1 MRIEG
6 ILRSL
11 LVACASL
18 LASISSAASQAQR
31 PLPALI
37 GQITSAQEGPMEG
50 VVVSARK
57 DGSTITISIVSDG
70 EGHYVFPA
78 AKLLGGHYTLAI
90 RAAGY
95 DLDGA
100 AAADVVPGVT
110 TAVDLKLRPTENLP
124 EQLTNSEWIESVPGS
139 PETKKLF
146 LGCTDCHTV
155 QRIIESNHTAA
166 EFLQVFDRMAGYY
179 PGAWPEQ
186 PQRLVGD
193 ARRPALPAGREKE
206 FAEYLA
212 SINLS
217 AVTTH
222 PYRLKTFP
230 RPTGRATRV
239 IVTEY
244 DLPRKII
251 QPHDVI
257 VDDEGMV
264 WFSHFG
270 EQFLSKLDP
279 KTGAVTDFPIPEQK
293 PGFPT
298 GTLDLEADEDG
309 NLWIGLMYQ
318 SGIAKFD
325 RKTQKLTIFPIPPEW
340 QKNTTQ
346 QAHISPTAS
355 KVDGKIWV
363 KNSAGSLIWRLDT
376 ATGHYENIG
385 SFDVP
390 GTNKRITIY
399 GINADLQNNV
409 YILDFGYGSG
419 GIGRIDART
428 KQLTYFKSP
437 TPDIRARRGKVD
449 AENRL
454 WFGEYGGNAIGMLDP
469 KTETISEWRLPTPWS
484 APYDAVLDRNGEV
497 WTGSVMS
504 DRVARLDPR
513 TGQFVEYL
521 LPRETNIRRVFVD
534 NSTTPV
540 TFWVGSNHGASIVKL
555 EPLE

>member
-6 ILRSL
+6 ILRFL
-11 LVACASL
+11 AALASL
-18 LASISSAASQAQR
+18 LASISSAPSQAQQ
-31 PLPALI
+31 PPPALV
-37 GQITSAQEGPMEG
+37 GQITSDRERTMEG

-57 DGSTITISIVSDG
+57 DGSTITISVVSDG
-70 EGHYVFPA
+70 QGQYAFPA
-78 AKLLGGHYTLAI
+78 SKLTGGHYSLTI

-110 TAVDLKLRPTENLP
+110 TTADLKLRPTENLP
-124 EQLTNSEWIESVPGS
+124 DQLTNSEWIESVPGS
-139 PETKKLF
+139 PDTKSLF
-146 LGCTDCHTV
+146 LGCTDCHTL
-155 QRIIESNHTAA
+155 QRVIESNHTAS

-186 PQRLVGD
+186 AQRLVGD
-193 ARRPALPAGREKE
+193 ARRPAVPAGKEKE

-217 AVTTH
+217 AVPIH
-222 PYRLKTFP
+222 PYPLKTFA

-239 IVTEY
+239 IITEY

-251 QPHDVI
+251 QPHDVL
-257 VDDEGMV
+257 VDDDGMV

-279 KTGAVTDFPIPEQK
+279 QSGAITDFPIPEQK

-318 SGIAKFD
+318 SGVAKFD
-325 RKTQKLTIFPIPPEW
+325 RKTEKFTIFRIPEEW
-340 QKNTTQ
+340 QANTTQ

-355 KVDGKIWV
+355 KIDGKIWV
-363 KNSAGSLIWRLDT
+363 KNSAGSLIWRLDV
-376 ATGHYENIG
+376 ATGRYENLG

-390 GTNKRITIY
+390 GTNKRITVY
-399 GINADLQNNV
+399 GINADLQNNA

-419 GIGRIDART
+419 GIGRIDARS

-437 TPDIRARRGKVD
+437 TLDARARRGKVD
-449 AENRL
+449 AQNRL

-469 KTETISEWRLPTPWS
+469 KMETISEWRLPTPWS

-504 DRVARLDPR
+504 DRVARLNPK
-513 TGQFVEYL
+513 TGRFVEYL

-534 NSTTPV
+534 DSTSPV

-555 EPLE
+555 EPLD

>member
-1 MRIEG
+1 
-6 ILRSL
+6 
-11 LVACASL
+11 
-18 LASISSAASQAQR
+18 
-31 PLPALI
+31 
-37 GQITSAQEGPMEG
+37 MEG

-57 DGSTITISIVSDG
+57 DGSTITVSVVSNDQG
-70 EGHYVFPA
+70 RFAFPA
-78 AKLLGGHYTLAI
+78 SKLIGGHYRLTT
-90 RAAGY
+90 RAADY

-100 AAADVVPGVT
+100 AAVDVVPGVT
-110 TAVDLKLRPTENLP
+110 TIADLKLRPTENLP
-124 EQLTNSEWIESVPGS
+124 DQLTNSEWVESVPGS
-139 PETKKLF
+139 PDTKKLF
-146 LGCTDCHTV
+146 LGCTDCHTL
-155 QRIIESNHTAA
+155 QRIIESNHTAG

-193 ARRPALPAGREKE
+193 ARRPAVPAGEEKE
-206 FAEYLA
+206 FADYLA

-217 AVTTH
+217 AVPTH
-222 PYRLKTFP
+222 PYPLKTFA
-230 RPTGRATRV
+230 RPCGRATHV
-239 IVTEY
+239 IITEY

-257 VDDEGMV
+257 VDDDGMV

-293 PGFPT
+293 PGLPT

-318 SGIAKFD
+318 SGVAKFD
-325 RKTQKLTIFPIPPEW
+325 RKTEKFTIFPIPAEW
-340 QKNTTQ
+340 QANTTQ

-363 KNSAGSLIWRLDT
+363 KNSAGSLIWRLDV
-376 ATGHYENIG
+376 ATGQYENLG

-390 GTNKRITIY
+390 DTNKRITVY
-399 GINADLQNNV
+399 GINADLQNNA
-409 YILDFGYGSG
+409 YILDFGHGSG
-419 GIGRIDART
+419 GIGRIDARS

-437 TPDIRARRGKVD
+437 TPDARARRGKVD
-449 AENRL
+449 AQNRL

-469 KTETISEWRLPTPWS
+469 KTEIISEWRLPTPWS

-504 DRVARLDPR
+504 DRVARLNPE
-513 TGQFVEYL
+513 TGEFVEYL

-540 TFWVGSNHGASIVKL
+540 TFWVGNNHGASIVKL
-555 EPLE
+555 EPLD

>member
-6 ILRSL
+6 ILRALFAAS
-11 LVACASL
+11 ASL
-18 LASISSAASQAQR
+18 LASISSAASQA
-31 PLPALI
+31 PPAAPALI
-37 GQITSAQEGPMEG
+37 GQITSAQEGAMEG

-57 DGSTITISIVSDG
+57 DGSTITISVVSDG
-70 EGHYVFPA
+70 EGRYAFPA
-78 AKLLGGHYTLAI
+78 AKLLGGHYTLAV

-100 AAADVVPGVT
+100 AAADVVPDLT

-124 EQLTNSEWIESVPGS
+124 EQLTNSEWIESVPGA

-166 EFLQVFDRMAGYY
+166 EFLQAFGRMAGYY

-206 FAEYLA
+206 FADYLA

-217 AVTTH
+217 KVATH
-222 PYRLKTFP
+222 PYPLKTFA

-239 IVTEY
+239 IITEY

-257 VDDEGMV
+257 VDNDGMV

-325 RKTQKLTIFPIPPEW
+325 RKTEKLTIFPIPPEW

-363 KNSAGSLIWRLDT
+363 KNSAGSLIWRLDI
-376 ATGHYENIG
+376 ATGHYENVG
-385 SFDVP
+385 AFDIP

-399 GINADLQNNV
+399 GINADLQNNL
-409 YILDFGYGSG
+409 YILDFGYDNG

-437 TPDIRARRGKVD
+437 TPDTRARRGKVD
-449 AENRL
+449 TENRL

-469 KTETISEWRLPTPWS
+469 KTGTISEWRLPTPWS

-540 TFWVGSNHGASIVKL
+540 TFWVGSNHGASIVKV

>member
-6 ILRSL
+6 ILLSL
-11 LVACASL
+11 LAASASL
-18 LASISSAASQAQR
+18 LAPISSAPSRAQHPQA
-31 PLPALI
+31 ALI
-37 GQITSAQEGPMEG
+37 GHITSDREGTMQG

-57 DGSTITISIVSDG
+57 DGSTITVSVVSDDRG
-70 EGHYVFPA
+70 RFAFPA
-78 AKLLGGHYTLAI
+78 SKLVGGHYRLTI

-100 AAADVVPGVT
+100 PAIDVVPGVT
-110 TAVDLKLRPTENLP
+110 TTADLKLRLTENLP
-124 EQLTNSEWIESVPGS
+124 DQLTNSEWIESVPGS
-139 PETKKLF
+139 PDMKKLF
-146 LGCTDCHTV
+146 LGCTDCHTL
-155 QRIIESNHTAA
+155 QRVIESKHTAN

-193 ARRPALPAGREKE
+193 ARRPAVPAGKEKE

-217 AVTTH
+217 AVLKR
-222 PYRLKTFP
+222 PYPLKTFA

-239 IVTEY
+239 IITEY

-257 VDDEGMV
+257 VDDDGMV
-264 WFSHFG
+264 WYSHFG

-298 GTLDLEADEDG
+298 GTLDLEADQDG

-318 SGIAKFD
+318 SGVAKFD
-325 RKTQKLTIFPIPPEW
+325 RKTEKFTIFPIPPEW
-340 QKNTTQ
+340 QSNTTQ

-363 KNSAGSLIWRLDT
+363 KNSAGSLIWRLDA
-376 ATGHYENIG
+376 ATGQYENLG
-385 SFDVP
+385 SFNVP
-390 GTNKRITIY
+390 GTNKRIMIY
-399 GINADLQNNV
+399 GVNADLQNNA

-428 KQLTYFKSP
+428 KELTYFKSP

-449 AENRL
+449 AQNRL

-469 KTETISEWRLPTPWS
+469 KTQAISEWRLPTPWS
-484 APYDAVLDRNGEV
+484 SPYDAVLDRNGEA

-504 DRVARLDPR
+504 DRVARLNPR

-534 NSTTPV
+534 NSTNPV

-555 EPLE
+555 EPLD

>member
-1 MRIEG
+1 
-6 ILRSL
+6 
-11 LVACASL
+11 
-18 LASISSAASQAQR
+18 
-31 PLPALI
+31 
-37 GQITSAQEGPMEG
+37 MEG
-50 VVVSARK
+50 VIVSARK
-57 DGSTITISIVSDG
+57 DGSTITISVVSDG
-70 EGHYVFPA
+70 EGHYAFPA

-95 DLDGA
+95 DLDSA
-100 AAADVVPGVT
+100 AAADVVPGQT

-139 PETKKLF
+139 LDTKKLF

-155 QRIIESNHTAA
+155 QRIIESNHTAP

-193 ARRPALPAGREKE
+193 ARRPALPAGKEKE

-217 AVTTH
+217 AVKTH
-222 PYRLKTFP
+222 PYPLKTFP
-230 RPTGRATRV
+230 RPTGQATRV
-239 IVTEY
+239 ITTEY

-257 VDDEGMV
+257 VDDDGMV

-279 KTGAVTDFPIPEQK
+279 KTGAVTDFSIPEQK

-325 RKTQKLTIFPIPPEW
+325 RKTEKLTIFPIPPEW

-363 KNSAGSLIWRLDT
+363 KNSAGSLIWRLDV
-376 ATGHYENIG
+376 ATGRYEHIG
-385 SFDVP
+385 SFNEQ
-390 GTNKRITIY
+390 GAARRITIY
-399 GINADLQNNV
+399 GINADQQNNL

-419 GIGRIDART
+419 GIGRIDAQT
-428 KQLTYFKSP
+428 KQLTYYQSP
-437 TPDIRARRGKVD
+437 TPDTRARRGKVD
-449 AENRL
+449 GQNRL

-469 KTETISEWRLPTPWS
+469 KTGTISEWRLPTPWS
-484 APYDAVLDRNGEV
+484 APYDAVPDRNGEV
-497 WTGSVMS
+497 WAGSVMS

-521 LPRETNIRRVFVD
+521 LPHETNIRRVFVD

>member
-11 LVACASL
+11 FATATSL
-18 LASISSAASQAQR
+18 LALVGSAPSQAQD
-31 PLPALI
+31 PPPALV
-37 GQITSAQEGPMEG
+37 GRITSDREGAMEG

-57 DGSTITISIVSDG
+57 DGSTITISVVSNDQG
-70 EGHYVFPA
+70 RFAFPA
-78 AKLLGGHYTLAI
+78 SKLVGGHYRLTT

-100 AAADVVPGVT
+100 AAADIVSGL
-110 TAVDLKLRPTENLP
+110 TATADLKLRSTENLP
-124 EQLTNSEWIESVPGS
+124 DQLTNSEWIESVPGS
-139 PETKKLF
+139 PDTKKPF
-146 LGCTDCHTV
+146 LGCTDCHTL
-155 QRIIESNHTAA
+155 QRVIESNHTAG

-193 ARRPALPAGREKE
+193 ARRPALPAGKEKE

-217 AVTTH
+217 TAPTH
-222 PYRLKTFP
+222 PYPLKTFA

-239 IVTEY
+239 IVNEY

-257 VDDEGMV
+257 VDEGGMV

-279 KTGAVTDFPIPEQK
+279 QSGAVTDFPIPEQK

-318 SGIAKFD
+318 SGVAKFD
-325 RKTQKLTIFPIPPEW
+325 RKMEQFTIPTEW
-340 QKNTTQ
+340 QANTTQ

-363 KNSAGSLIWRLDT
+363 KNSAGSLIWRLDV
-376 ATGHYENIG
+376 AY
-385 SFDVP
+385 
-390 GTNKRITIY
+390 
-399 GINADLQNNV
+399 
-409 YILDFGYGSG
+409 
-419 GIGRIDART
+419 
-428 KQLTYFKSP
+428 SP
-437 TPDIRARRGKVD
+437 NQRRFCVSTLPRRAR
-449 AENRL
+449 
-454 WFGEYGGNAIGMLDP
+454 
-469 KTETISEWRLPTPWS
+469 
-484 APYDAVLDRNGEV
+484 
-497 WTGSVMS
+497 MS
-504 DRVARLDPR
+504 
-513 TGQFVEYL
+513 G
-521 LPRETNIRRVFVD
+521 
-534 NSTTPV
+534 
-540 TFWVGSNHGASIVKL
+540 VGDLK
-555 EPLE
+555 

>member
-6 ILRSL
+6 ILRFL
-11 LVACASL
+11 AA
-18 LASISSAASQAQR
+18 LASPLASTSSAPWQAQH
-31 PLPALI
+31 PPPALV
-37 GQITSAQEGPMEG
+37 GQIISDRERTLEG

-57 DGSTITISIVSDG
+57 DGATITISVVSDG
-70 EGHYVFPA
+70 RGQYAFPA
-78 AKLLGGHYTLAI
+78 SKLTGGHYSLTI

-95 DLDGA
+95 DLDGTA
-100 AAADVVPGVT
+100 AVDVVPGVT
-110 TAVDLKLRPTENLP
+110 TTADLKLRPTENLP
-124 EQLTNSEWIESVPGS
+124 DQLTNSEWIESVPGS
-139 PETKKLF
+139 PDMKRLF
-146 LGCTDCHTV
+146 LGCADCHTL
-155 QRIIESNHTAA
+155 QRVIESNHTAS

-193 ARRPALPAGREKE
+193 VRRPALPAGKEKE

-217 AVTTH
+217 ATSTH
-222 PYRLKTFP
+222 PYPLKRFA

-239 IVTEY
+239 IITEY

-257 VDDEGMV
+257 VDADGIV

-270 EQFLSKLDP
+270 EQFLSKFDP
-279 KTGAVTDFPIPEQK
+279 KTGKVTDFSIPEQK

-325 RKTQKLTIFPIPPEW
+325 RKTEKFTIFPIPAEW
-340 QKNTTQ
+340 QANTTQ

-363 KNSAGSLIWRLDT
+363 KNSAGSLIWRLDV
-376 ATGHYENIG
+376 ATGHYEIIG
-385 SFDVP
+385 SFNVP
-390 GTNKRITIY
+390 GATKRITVY
-399 GINADLQNNV
+399 GINADLQNNL

-419 GIGRIDART
+419 GIGRIDAQKR
-428 KQLTYFKSP
+428 QLTYFQSP
-437 TPDIRARRGKVD
+437 TPDTRAGRGKVD
-449 AENRL
+449 GQNRL

-469 KTETISEWRLPTPWS
+469 KSEAISEWRLPTPWS

-504 DRVARLDPR
+504 DRVARLNPQ

-540 TFWVGSNHGASIVKL
+540 TFWAGSNHGASIVKL
-555 EPLE
+555 EPLD

>member
-1 MRIEG
+1 MR
-6 ILRSL
+6 LKP
-11 LVACASL
+11 VPCAM
-18 LASISSAASQAQR
+18 SAALAILSASVCS
-31 PLPALI
+31 LPALAQQTSPALT
-37 GQITSAQEGPMEG
+37 GQITSAREGAMEG

-57 DGSTITISIVSDG
+57 DGSTITTSVVSNAQG
-70 EGHYVFPA
+70 RYAFPASRLESGHYS
-78 AKLLGGHYTLAI
+78 LAV

-100 AAADVVPGVT
+100 VGADVAAGA
-110 TAVDLKLRPTENLP
+110 TATADLKLRPTENLP
-124 EQLTNSEWIESVPGS
+124 DQLTSAEWIDSVPGT
-139 PETKKLF
+139 PQTKQLF

-155 QRIIESNHTAA
+155 QRIIDSKHTAA

-186 PQRLVGD
+186 PQRLVGN
-193 ARRPALPAGREKE
+193 ARRPAVPSGREKE
-206 FAEYLA
+206 FADYLA

-217 AVTTH
+217 ATPAH
-222 PYRLKTFP
+222 PYELKTFA
-230 RPTGRATRV
+230 RPTGAATRV

-257 VDDEGMV
+257 VDADGMV

-279 KTGAVTDFPIPEQK
+279 KTGKVTDFVIPEQK
-293 PGFPT
+293 AGYPT

-318 SGIAKFD
+318 SGVAKFD
-325 RKTQKLTIFPIPPEW
+325 RKTEKLTIFPIPAEW
-340 QKNTTQ
+340 QSITTQ

-363 KNSAGSLIWRLDT
+363 KNSAGSLIWRLDP
-376 ATGHYENIG
+376 ATGRYESLG
-385 SFDVP
+385 SFNVP
-390 GTNKRITIY
+390 GTSQRIQVY
-399 GINADLQNNV
+399 GINADQQNNA

-428 KQLTYFKSP
+428 AELTYFKTP
-437 TPDIRARRGKVD
+437 TRDTRARRGKVD
-449 AENRL
+449 SQNRL
-454 WFGEYGGNAIGMLDP
+454 WFGEYGANGIGMLDP
-469 KTETISEWRLPTPWS
+469 KTGVISEWRLPTPWS
-484 APYDAVLDRNGEV
+484 APYDVVLDRNGEA
-497 WTGSVMS
+497 WAGSVMS
-504 DRVARLDPR
+504 DRVARLNPQ
-513 TGQFVEYL
+513 TGQFIEYL

-534 NSTTPV
+534 DRTNPV

-555 EPLE
+555 EPLD